1 MSPAP
6 LRVRAI
12 RLVVPRYGAE
22 VSGGSEQL
30 ARHLAQALAAR
41 RWDVQVWTTAAG
53 DEATWTP
60 AFPSGD
66 DIDGRVRVRRFPVLG
81 RRRPTAFH
89 QLSRAVFRLPPALR
103 PETVWVVAQ
112 GPFSPR
118 LVRALAEAPDLPTL
132 FIPYLYHPTLWGLPA
147 APHPR
152 LLIPAA
158 HAEPAIRLRAV
169 RRAILAADGIW
180 YSTEE
185 ERRLVETVHP
195 GARGKPH
202 AVGTTGIEPPPGLD
216 GEAFRAR
223 HGLGRYLL
231 YAGRLT
237 PGKGVSL
244 LLEGFALLRQ
254 RHPALSLVLIG
265 DRASPAAPPA
275 GVVRL
280 GWVEEGERWAALAGA
295 EAVVIPSR
303 LESLSLVALE
313 AWACARPCLLNRD
326 SAVLAGQA
334 ARSGG
339 ALLFDSP
346 GGLAEQAARILDD
359 PGTARRLG
367 EAGRSFVSAHYRWGD
382 VARRLTGLIIAAG
395 TGDPRD
401 RDGGGPGGGDPR
413 DATAASGGEAE
424 MDPAPPSGEPP
435 PSGATARRGP

>member
-30 ARHLAQALAAR
+30 VRRLAHVLAAR
-41 RWDVQVWTTAAG
+41 RWDVEVWTTTAG
-53 DEATWTP
+53 DEATWAP
-60 AFPSGD
+60 AFPGGD
-66 DIDGRVRVRRFPVLG
+66 DVDGLVRVRRFPVLG
-81 RRRPTAFH
+81 RRRPAAFH
-89 QLSRAVFRLPPALR
+89 QLSRAVFRLPAPLR
-103 PETVWVVAQ
+103 PETAWVVTQ

-118 LVRALAEAPDLPTL
+118 LVRALAEASDRPTL

-158 HAEPAIRLRAV
+158 HDEPAIRLQAV
-169 RRAILAADGIW
+169 RRVLLATDGLW

-185 ERRLVETVHP
+185 ERRLVEAIHP
-195 GARGKPH
+195 GAAGKPH
-202 AVGTTGIEPPPGLD
+202 AIGTTGIEPPPSASRD
-216 GEAFRAR
+216 AFRER
-223 HGLGRYLL
+223 HALGRYLL

-237 PGKGVSL
+237 PGKGVAL

-265 DRASPAAPPA
+265 DRAGLGAPPP
-275 GVVRL
+275 GVISL
-280 GWVEEGERWAALAGA
+280 GWVEEGEHWSAISGA
-295 EAVVIPSR
+295 ELIVIPSR

-313 AWACARPCLLNRD
+313 GWACARPCLVNGD

-339 ALLFDSP
+339 ALLFASP
-346 GGLAEQAARILDD
+346 GTLAAQAARILDD
-359 PGTARRLG
+359 PEMARRLG
-367 EAGRSFVSAHYRWGD
+367 EAGRSFVRAHYGWSD
-382 VARRLTGLIIAAG
+382 AVRRLSQLIAAARERPPG
-395 TGDPRD
+395 QTASGPSPAPVESRPH
-401 RDGGGPGGGDPR
+401 PGG
-413 DATAASGGEAE
+413 TAERS
-424 MDPAPPSGEPP
+424 P
-435 PSGATARRGP
+435 